1 MTFESFAE
9 QHGLIIDHLVYDRWT
24 RVKTLDHPNKRNGSY
39 IYSGN
44 CGALQDWSKHE
55 KPVLWRGQD
64 YKPDPQLAAKR
75 KKSEQVALQRQAAAA
90 KRASWILSQCV
101 ETTHPYLAS
110 KGFPELKGYVWEGNL
125 VIPMRI
131 DGNISGLQ
139 TISHDGTKRFLAGQ
153 RNKAAVY
160 IMDNKGVPILCE
172 GMATALSVRRALKAH
187 KTRYKL
193 VVCFSAG
200 NLSDM
205 AKSYPDCVI
214 VADNDPVGIKVA
226 QGYPHWVSNIQK
238 EDFNDAELRLGA
250 YEAGKSLIATFPAAL
265 A

>member
-1 MTFESFAE
+1 
-9 QHGLIIDHLVYDRWT
+9 
-24 RVKTLDHPNKRNGSY
+24 
-39 IYSGN
+39 
-44 CGALQDWSKHE
+44 
-55 KPVLWRGQD
+55 
-64 YKPDPQLAAKR
+64 
-75 KKSEQVALQRQAAAA
+75 
-90 KRASWILSQCV
+90 
-101 ETTHPYLAS
+101 
-110 KGFPELKGYVWEGNL
+110 
-125 VIPMRI
+125 MRI

-139 TISHDGTKRFLAGQ
+139 TISPDGTKRFLSGQ
-153 RNKAAVY
+153 RNKGAVY
-160 IMDNKGVPILCE
+160 IMDNKGIPILCE
-172 GMATALSVRRALKAH
+172 GMATALSVRRALKCN

-226 QGYPHWVSNIQK
+226 QGYPHWVSDIQK